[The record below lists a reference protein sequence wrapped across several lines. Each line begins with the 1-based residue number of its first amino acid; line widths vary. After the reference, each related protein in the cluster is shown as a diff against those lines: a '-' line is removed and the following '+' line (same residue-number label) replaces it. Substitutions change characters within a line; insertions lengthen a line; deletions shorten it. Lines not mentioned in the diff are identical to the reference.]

1 MKVLDVPQCGKL
13 GLTVT
18 WPGRNGLI
26 RRAYAIPSNP
36 RTFDQLTVRNRLQTV
51 TAGWRALTDAQQD
64 AWTALAAQHQTK
76 SVLGQSGPL
85 TGIQLYTKIN
95 CSLLVIGAAPVAAPP
110 AYPSFQLLPISGFT
124 ITNAANVI
132 TLNLTTTDS
141 PPDGTMLWGCAP
153 QSPGTRRPVSWRY
166 LTTLDSPVNNKIN
179 ITTAYV
185 NEFGEPAVDDRV
197 FVKCNQNINGWQD
210 VPLLFN
216 SRVPAAT

>member
-13 GLTVT
+13 GMTVT

-76 SVLGQSGPL
+76 KVLGQSGPL
-85 TGIQLYTKIN
+85 TGIELYTKIN
-95 CSLLVIGAAPVAAPP
+95 CSLLVIGGSIVNTPP
-110 AYPSFQLLPISGFT
+110 AYPSFAIQPVSGLE
-124 ITNAANVI
+124 ITNAAGVI
-132 TLNLTTTDS
+132 ALNLATTDS
-141 PPDGTMLWGCAP
+141 PPDGTMLWGAAP
-153 QSPGTRRPVSWRY
+153 QSAGTRRPVSWRY
-166 LTTLDSPVNNKIN
+166 LGTLDSPVDNKIN
-179 ITTAYV
+179 ITTAYKAQ
-185 NEFGEPAVDDRV
+185 FGSPAVDDRV
-197 FVKCNQNINGWQD
+197 FVKINSNINGWQD

-216 SRVPAAT
+216 GRVPAAT